1 VQRGDG
7 IDESFTAQMIVSA
20 DDFAP
25 DAAGIQDAWIQG
37 VGRASPVAHFSPEG
51 EPVRNTQSKPR
62 DGTSTS
68 GRKDMHIGHKFAR
81 VPVVLA
87 VVCLSFA
94 AGHTSVASA
103 SDGSMNGA
111 AGQMPAFYDGELFT
125 VNMKEMPDNASD
137 SLRGSNMS
145 INTIYASNDL
155 DEEQEFTPV
164 IDAIQGDGFNP
175 LWDQVLIV
183 FNEGFTPHQFVSDEQ
198 VLAAAA
204 GPNPEITLVETG
216 EVYRCSVVGP
226 K

>member
-1 VQRGDG
+1 
-7 IDESFTAQMIVSA
+7 
-20 DDFAP
+20 
-25 DAAGIQDAWIQG
+25 
-37 VGRASPVAHFSPEG
+37 
-51 EPVRNTQSKPR
+51 
-62 DGTSTS
+62 
-68 GRKDMHIGHKFAR
+68 MHIGHKLVR
-81 VPVVLA
+81 VSVVLA
-87 VVCLSFA
+87 VVCILCA
-94 AGHTSVASA
+94 ADRTDVASA
-103 SDGSMNGA
+103 SEGSMNGA

-183 FNEGFTPHQFVSDEQ
+183 FNEGFTLTSSFPMSKF
-198 VLAAAA
+198 LRLRP
-204 GPNPEITLVETG
+204 GPI
-216 EVYRCSVVGP
+216 P

>member
-1 VQRGDG
+1 
-7 IDESFTAQMIVSA
+7 
-20 DDFAP
+20 
-25 DAAGIQDAWIQG
+25 
-37 VGRASPVAHFSPEG
+37 
-51 EPVRNTQSKPR
+51 
-62 DGTSTS
+62 
-68 GRKDMHIGHKFAR
+68 MHIGLKLVRAS
-81 VPVVLA
+81 VALA
-87 VVCLSFA
+87 VPAALCA
-94 AGHTSVASA
+94 AGQTGVAFA

-155 DEEQEFTPV
+155 DEEQDFTPV

-204 GPNPEITLVETG
+204 GPNPEITIVETG
-216 EVYRCSVVGP
+216 EVYRCSVVGS